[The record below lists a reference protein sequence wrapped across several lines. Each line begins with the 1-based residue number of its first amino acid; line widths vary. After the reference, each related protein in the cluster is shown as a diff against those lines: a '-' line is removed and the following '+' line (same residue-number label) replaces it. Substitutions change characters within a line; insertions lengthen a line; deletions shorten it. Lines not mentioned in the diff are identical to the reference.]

1 MAGARSKRQSGKSF
15 AGFSLLACFAI
26 AFYRLVYWSTNS
38 GAFAPTNDFLNFT
51 EMAAQAVAMLALIVL
66 DYRFSHSDRTVNVCI
81 VGAALTQL
89 AGSALLFAPYY
100 IGDFDYQAFAVFGA
114 VFRGAGSAVL
124 LLSLGR
130 LLCSIEPKRSALIIA
145 GGYTIFGV
153 ISLVLS
159 LAPRDV
165 IAFAAL
171 VFPIASGF
179 CLIWCSE
186 KATVAVDG
194 RRPIDVA
201 MLRKIPLDTVILLF
215 LCALAGVVSGA
226 FTPPGLIDQ
235 RAFNVFWAVIYC
247 AVFAVY
253 CIWVFR
259 FGRNDPDALW
269 PFLVLVIFSG
279 LFFYSSFSTINSE
292 LATSFMSATRRTLM
306 LFCWVFMAASIYR
319 QKLPVLLFFGAGNL
333 VFSQLPAM
341 IGYLIGIFHP
351 TFDSYETSL
360 VNVAISTAM
369 ALVLVVAIIVVVMRA
384 RGSQV
389 PQPDQAG
396 SADTAERAIAAIAE
410 RYSLSPR
417 ESEIA
422 LLVVKGYT
430 LPMIGEKLFISTD
443 TVRSHSKGLYKKL
456 GIHKKQELIELVER
470 QV

>member
-1 MAGARSKRQSGKSF
+1 M
-15 AGFSLLACFAI
+15 
-26 AFYRLVYWSTNS
+26 LV
-38 GAFAPTNDFLNFT
+38 
-51 EMAAQAVAMLALIVL
+51 LIVL
-66 DYRFSHSDRTVNVCI
+66 DYRFAYSDRTVNAFVI
-81 VGAALTQL
+81 GAAVMQL

-100 IGDFDYQAFAVFGA
+100 IGHFDSQAGAVFGA

-145 GGYTIFGV
+145 GGYTVFGV
-153 ISLVLS
+153 ASLALS
-159 LAPRDV
+159 FAPRDV

-171 VFPIASGF
+171 VFPLASGF
-179 CLIWCSE
+179 CLVWSSE
-186 KATVAVDG
+186 KVIIPVDEARPVDG
-194 RRPIDVA
+194 P
-201 MLRKIPLDTVILLF
+201 MLRKIPLDTVVLLF

-226 FTPPGLIDQ
+226 LTPPSLIDQ
-235 RAFNVFWAVIYC
+235 RAFNVFWMVIYC
-247 AVFAVY
+247 AVFIVY

-259 FGRNDPDALW
+259 FKRNDPDALW

-279 LFFYSSFSTINSE
+279 LFFYSSFSAINSE

-351 TFDSYETSL
+351 TLDSYETSL
-360 VNVAISTAM
+360 INVAISAVM

-384 RGSQV
+384 RGSQA
-389 PQPDQAG
+389 PLPDQTG
-396 SADTAERAIAAIAE
+396 PTDTTKRAIAAIAE
-410 RYSLSPR
+410 QYALSPR

-456 GIHKKQELIELVER
+456 GIHKKQELIALVER
-470 QV
+470 QA

>member
-1 MAGARSKRQSGKSF
+1 MVARNKKQGGGFLS
-15 AGFSLLACFAI
+15 GFSLLACFAI

-38 GAFAPTNDFLNFT
+38 GSFAPTNDFLNFT

-66 DYRFSHSDRTVNVCI
+66 DYRFAYTERTVNALI
-81 VGAALTQL
+81 VVAAAAQL
-89 AGSALLFAPYY
+89 CGSGLLFAPYY
-100 IGDFDYQAFAVFGA
+100 LGDFDSQAVAVFGA

-124 LLSLGR
+124 LLGLGR

-179 CLIWCSE
+179 CLVWCSE
-186 KATVAVDG
+186 KNAVNVGEKQTVDA
-194 RRPIDVA
+194 A
-201 MLRKIPLDTVILLF
+201 MLRRIPLDTVILLF

-226 FTPPGLIDQ
+226 FTPPSLIDQ
-235 RAFNVFWAVIYC
+235 RAFNVFWMIIYF
-247 AVFAVY
+247 AVFVVY
-253 CIWVFR
+253 CVWVFR
-259 FGRNDPDALW
+259 FKRNDPDALW

-279 LFFYSSFSTINSE
+279 LFFYSSFSAINSE

-319 QKLPVLLFFGAGNL
+319 QKLPALLFFGAGNL

-341 IGYLIGIFHP
+341 VGYLIGIFHP
-351 TFDSYETSL
+351 MLDSYETSL
-360 VNVAISTAM
+360 VNIAITAAM

-384 RGSQV
+384 RVSQV
-389 PQPDQAG
+389 VSPGQA
-396 SADTAERAIAAIAE
+396 SSIDPTERAIAVIAE
-410 RYSLSPR
+410 QYALSPR

-456 GIHKKQELIELVER
+456 GIHKKQELIALVER
-470 QV
+470 HV

>member
-1 MAGARSKRQSGKSF
+1 MTGAGSRRQDGRLLS
-15 AGFSLLACFAI
+15 GFSLLACFAI

-51 EMAAQAVAMLALIVL
+51 EMAAQAVAMLALMVL
-66 DYRFSHSDRTVNVCI
+66 DHRFSYSDRAVNALI
-81 VGAALTQL
+81 VGAAVTQL

-100 IGDFDYQAFAVFGA
+100 LGEFDSQAIAVFGA

-145 GGYTIFGV
+145 GGYTVFGV
-153 ISLVLS
+153 ISLALS
-159 LAPRDV
+159 FMPRDV

-171 VFPIASGF
+171 LFPIASGF
-179 CLIWCSE
+179 CLVWCSE
-186 KATVAVDG
+186 KITVLADG
-194 RRPIDVA
+194 KQPIDA
-201 MLRKIPLDTVILLF
+201 SMLRRIPLDTVVLLF

-226 FTPPGLIDQ
+226 LTPSSLIDQ
-235 RAFNVFWAVIYC
+235 RAFNVFWMIIYG

-253 CIWVFR
+253 CVWVFR
-259 FGRNDPDALW
+259 FKRNDPDALW

-279 LFFYSSFSTINSE
+279 LFFYSSFSAINSE

-351 TFDSYETSL
+351 TLDSYETSL
-360 VNVAISTAM
+360 VNVVISAAL

-389 PQPDQAG
+389 PVPDRTTPT
-396 SADTAERAIAAIAE
+396 DTTERAIGLIAE
-410 RYSLSPR
+410 QYALSPR
-417 ESEIA
+417 ESQIA

-456 GIHKKQELIELVER
+456 GIHKKQELIALVER
-470 QV
+470 HV